1 MVLTKASIV
10 APTLPRETVSVPS
23 LGGDVVVRGLR
34 LSERLAMSMNVT
46 QSERFRMVPVLLELT
61 VIDADDAPVFSA
73 DQWEDFGALHLDDAM
88 ALFDVAKRLSGM
100 DEGALK
106 KS

>member
-10 APTLPRETVSVPS
+10 APTLPRETVPVPS

-34 LSERLAMSMNVT
+34 LSERLTMSMSVT
-46 QSERFRMVPVLLELT
+46 QSERFRMVPTLLALT
-61 VIDADDAPVFSA
+61 VVDVANEPVFSE

>member
-1 MVLTKASIV
+1 MVLKKAAIV
-10 APTLPRETVSVPS
+10 APTLPRETVPVPA

-46 QSERFRMVPVLLELT
+46 QAERFRMVPVLLALC
-61 VIDADDAPVFSA
+61 VVDAAGDPVVSE
-73 DQWEDFGALHLDDAM
+73 DQWEDFGAVHLDAAM
-88 ALFDVAKRLSGM
+88 TLFDVAKRLSGM
-100 DEGALK
+100 DEDALK

>member
-1 MVLTKASIV
+1 MVLTKESIA
-10 APTLPRETVSVPS
+10 APALPRETVPVPA

-34 LSERLAMSMNVT
+34 LSERLALSMSVT
-46 QSERFRMVPVLLELT
+46 QAERFRMVPALLALT
-61 VIDADDAPVFSA
+61 VIDVAGEPVFSE
-73 DQWEDFGALHLDDAM
+73 DQWEAFGALHLVDTM

-100 DEGALK
+100 DEDALK

>member
-1 MVLTKASIV
+1 MVLTRESIT
-10 APTLPRETVSVPS
+10 APALLRETVPVPA

-34 LSERLAMSMNVT
+34 LSERLALSMSVT
-46 QSERFRMVPVLLELT
+46 QAERFRMVPVLLAIT
-61 VIDADDAPVFSA
+61 VLDAADAPVFSA
-73 DQWEDFGALHLDDAM
+73 DQWEDFGAEHLDAAM

-100 DEGALK
+100 DEDALK